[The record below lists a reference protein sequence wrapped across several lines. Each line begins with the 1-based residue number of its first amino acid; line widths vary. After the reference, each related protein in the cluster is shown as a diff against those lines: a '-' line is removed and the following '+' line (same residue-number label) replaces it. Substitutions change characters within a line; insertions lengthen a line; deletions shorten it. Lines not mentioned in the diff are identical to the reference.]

1 MKRTR
6 YSRAIFIII
15 VFGLLVIAVLSSGIT
30 ETTNAVA
37 ARTSF
42 VDINPDM
49 SDILSNTG
57 VGIDPCPDP
66 CLYGG
71 SGGRVNGVD
80 TVPDNPL
87 ISFAASELGGLFKTI
102 NGGNSWF
109 HLDGHLPTRTWD
121 VAAVPGGQTV
131 YATSFFDGRVDSVA
145 GLQVSKDGGST
156 WSAPLSP
163 NAASAAPAP
172 PECDPLRAAQPSG
185 FGIALRPGTTEV
197 LVGTN
202 CGIARST
209 DGGSHWVRFD
219 PTSNAVL
226 PNSVWDVVA
235 LAGGQTYAC
244 GDDGLMFSSDGQ
256 TWTTPANNRPPTAV
270 GGFCSLAVSPE
281 EPNVIFVVFANLD
294 NAGFGELFGAGG
306 SEFYE
311 GRINFGASSVM
322 WTRLPAAVAP
332 PCPLDSLGKPISPC
346 IPTYPDDIPTNAPAV
361 NDRKGRV
368 PFVVTNDR
376 ASGYDVWVAEGSL
389 WRIPCTTPPDGA
401 LTTPRCPTQMSGW
414 SGSYSDHL
422 GGQANAHGDSGDL
435 EFDPTV
441 AVDACPTLYSS
452 DGGIYRNEKTTA
464 PGCHGTP
471 IPSSPVGTLP
481 GPGQTRF
488 LPANIGV
495 HAQMLWGMAGVHR
508 PGVADEDIYFGAQDV
523 GAFGTLKA
531 GAPKP
536 TWKQLSG
543 GDEFDV
549 VADETRVVTN
559 FFALLSGGAGFT
571 NMTVAIPATV
581 WGPPGGGMGTVFTFT
596 SPIAQADGNYWILSR
611 GFSGSSADGWPAVPP
626 GLYVTNDL
634 TTLKVN
640 PSTLKRGDWPAAANV
655 PCDIKLAEGPIGVQP
670 YVLAGNCN
678 FNSPDQ
684 LWTWNPSTN
693 LWNQLKVPDAAG
705 VSMFGVDPNNPQRLY
720 ASVVGVGTPRIFRT
734 ETGGATA
741 ADWVLDRELTE
752 LMHGRGAFVAQPQN
766 VSDGVFPLVQPTLI
780 AFDPENPNIIVAGG
794 RESGVFIS
802 SDAGESWA
810 VLTDPFGT
818 SSIPH
823 LPRPF
828 FAHFDH
834 EAGKTRVYIGSVGR
848 GVWRI
853 ELANA
858 DLSVDKIDSPDP
870 VVAGTELTY
879 TIQVTNAGPD
889 VALHPVMEDV
899 LPSGTTFQSVQTPAG
914 WSCETPVVGGE
925 GIVRCTAEEMVPGTV
940 TFSIV
945 VFVAQ
950 PHGTTLSNLARVVSA
965 ALDATPTDNTIIE
978 STSVLV
984 PVAINIRPG
993 GHPNPVNLHSNVS
1006 VAILTTSAG
1015 EYGLPLA
1022 FNATTINPLSV
1033 RFGPASVVLGGVGGA
1048 PEIHLTGHIEDSYE
1062 LDENTKDG
1070 DLDMVLHFKAGAAG
1084 LTSSTTNA
1092 CVWGTFTRGGT
1103 TFLFFGCDS
1112 INIVP

>member
-1 MKRTR
+1 MKRPR

-15 VFGLLVIAVLSSGIT
+15 VFGLLGIAVLSSGIT

-156 WSAPLSP
+156 WTAPLSP
-163 NAASAAPAP
+163 NDASAVPAP
-172 PECDPLRAAQPSG
+172 PGCDPLRAAQPSA

-209 DGGSHWVRFD
+209 DGGNHWVRFD

-235 LAGGQTYAC
+235 LPGGQTYAC
-244 GDDGLMFSSDGQ
+244 GDDGLLFSTDGQ
-256 TWTTPANNRPPTAV
+256 TWNTPLSPNRPPTAV

-311 GRINFGASSVM
+311 GRINFGTSSVL
-322 WTRLPAAVAP
+322 WTRLPDAVVP
-332 PCPLDSLGKPISPC
+332 
-346 IPTYPDDIPTNAPAV
+346 PTYPDDIPTNSPAV

-376 ASGYDVWVAEGSL
+376 ASGYDVWVGEGSL

-401 LTTPRCPTQMSGW
+401 LTTPRCATQMSAW

-441 AVDACPTLYSS
+441 AVDACPTFYSS
-452 DGGIYRNEKTTA
+452 DGGIYRNEKTTT

-488 LPANIGV
+488 LPANVGV

-508 PGVADEDIYFGAQDV
+508 PGIADEDIYFGAQDI
-523 GAFGTLKA
+523 GAFGTLNA

-571 NMTVAIPATV
+571 NMTEAIPATI
-581 WGPPGGGMGTVFTFT
+581 WSPPGGGMGTVFSFT
-596 SPIAQADGNYWILSR
+596 SPIAQSDDEYWILSR
-611 GFSGSSADGWPAVPP
+611 GFAGPPEVPP

-634 TTLKVN
+634 TTFVSTVTAN
-640 PSTLKRGDWPAAANV
+640 PATLQRGNWEAAANV
-655 PCDIKLAEGPIGVQP
+655 PCDIKLAEDPTGVQS

-684 LWTWNPSTN
+684 LWTLPPSSDVWQQIN
-693 LWNQLKVPDAAG
+693 APAG
-705 VSMFGVDPNNPQRLY
+705 GAGFSMFAVDPNDPRRLY
-720 ASVVGVGTPRIFRT
+720 AAVVGNGRPRMFRS
-734 ETGGATA
+734 ETGGATGS
-741 ADWVLDRELTE
+741 DWVLDVELTD

-766 VSDGVFPLVQPTLI
+766 VNDGVFPLVQPTLI
-780 AFDPENPNIIVAGG
+780 AFDPEDPSIIVAGG

-802 SDAGESWA
+802 SNGGESWA
-810 VLTDPFGT
+810 VLTDPFGM
-818 SSIPH
+818 SDIPH

-848 GVWRI
+848 GVWKI

-870 VVAGTELTY
+870 VVAGSNLTY

-914 WSCETPVVGGE
+914 WSCETPAVGSE
-925 GIVRCTAEEMVPGTV
+925 GVVRCAAEEMLPGTE

-950 PHGTTLSNLARVVSA
+950 PHGTILANLARVVSA

-978 STSVLV
+978 STNVLV

-993 GHPNPVNLHSNVS
+993 GYPNSVNLKSNVT

-1070 DLDMVLHFKAGAAG
+1070 DLDMVLHFKAAAAG
-1084 LTSSTTNA
+1084 LTPGTTNA
-1092 CVWGTFTRGGT
+1092 CVRGTFTRGGT

>member
-1 MKRTR
+1 MKGTR
-6 YSRAIFIII
+6 YSRAIVIF
-15 VFGLLVIAVLSSGIT
+15 VAMGLLVIAVLSSGIT
-30 ETTNAVA
+30 ETTNAIA

-42 VDINPDM
+42 VDINPDA
-49 SDILSNTG
+49 SDILNNPG
-57 VGIDPCPDP
+57 VNIDPCPDP

-87 ISFAASELGGLFKTI
+87 ISFAASELGGLFKSV
-102 NGGNSWF
+102 NGGNSWS

-121 VAAVPGGQTV
+121 VAAAPGGQTV
-131 YATSFFDGRVDSVA
+131 YATSFFDGRVDSRA
-145 GLQVSKDGGST
+145 GLQVSRDGGST
-156 WSAPLSP
+156 WTAPLSLRAVP
-163 NAASAAPAP
+163 AVPAP
-172 PECDPLRAAQPSG
+172 PGCNPLRAAQPSA
-185 FGIALRPGTTEV
+185 FGIALRPGTAEA

-209 DGGSHWVRFD
+209 DSGDHWVRFD
-219 PTSNAVL
+219 PTSNGVA

-235 LAGGQTYAC
+235 LPGGQTYAC
-244 GDDGLMFSSDGQ
+244 GDDGLLFSSDGQ
-256 TWTTPANNRPPTAV
+256 TWNTTPSPNRPPTGV

-281 EPNVIFVVFANLD
+281 EPNVIFVVFANP
-294 NAGFGELFGAGG
+294 NFGELFGAGG

-311 GRINFGASSVM
+311 GRINFGANSVM
-322 WTRLPAAVAP
+322 WTRLPAAVASPCALDSSGQPVP
-332 PCPLDSLGKPISPC
+332 PCTPIH
-346 IPTYPDDIPTNAPAV
+346 PDDDPKTAPLV
-361 NDRKGRV
+361 DRKARV

-376 ASGYDVWVAEGSL
+376 ASGYDVWIAEGSL
-389 WRIPCTTPPDGA
+389 WRIPCTTPSDGA
-401 LTTPRCPTQMSGW
+401 LTTARCPAQMTAW

-422 GGQANAHGDSGDL
+422 GGQVNAHGDSGDL
-435 EFDPTV
+435 EFDPTM
-441 AVDACPTLYSS
+441 AVDGCPTLYSS

-471 IPSSPVGTLP
+471 IPSTSPIGTLP
-481 GPGQTRF
+481 DAGQTRF
-488 LPANIGV
+488 LPANVGV

-508 PGVADEDIYFGAQDV
+508 DGVDDEDIYFGAQDI
-523 GAFGTLKA
+523 GAFGTMDA

-536 TWKQLSG
+536 MWKQLSG
-543 GDEFDV
+543 GDQFDV
-549 VADETRVVTN
+549 VADQSTVVTN
-559 FFALLSGGAGFT
+559 IFSLWSGGAGFT
-571 NMTVAIPATV
+571 NMTVAIPDTM
-581 WGPPGGGMGTVFTFT
+581 WSPRSGPGMGTIFTFT
-596 SPIAQADGNYWILSR
+596 SPIAQADANYWILSR
-611 GFSGSSADGWPAVPP
+611 GFPGSPAGGLPAVPR
-626 GLYVTNDL
+626 GLYVTND
-634 TTLKVN
+634 
-640 PSTLKRGDWPAAANV
+640 PSTLKTNPATVERGDWPDMANV
-655 PCDIKLAEGPIGVQP
+655 PCDIKLAKGPAGVQP
-670 YVLAGNCN
+670 YVLAGSCDYNN
-678 FNSPDQ
+678 PDQ
-684 LWTWNPSTN
+684 LWTLNPSTN
-693 LWNQLKVPDAAG
+693 LWSQLQFPDAAG

-720 ASVVGVGTPRIFRT
+720 ASVVGVGSPRIFRT

-741 ADWVLDRELTE
+741 ADWVLDPELTE
-752 LMHGRGAFVAQPQN
+752 LMHGRGVLVAQPRN
-766 VSDGVFPLVQPTLI
+766 VNDGVFPLVQPTLL
-780 AFDPENPNIIVAGG
+780 AFDPEDPNIIVAGG

-802 SDAGESWA
+802 SNGGESWA

-853 ELANA
+853 ELVNA
-858 DLSVDKIDSPDP
+858 DLSIDKIDSPDP

-879 TIQVTNAGPD
+879 TIKMTNAGPD
-889 VALHPVMEDV
+889 VALHPVMEDI

-914 WSCETPVVGGE
+914 WSCETPAVGAE
-925 GIVRCTAEEMVPGTV
+925 GVVRCAAEEMVPGTV

-950 PHGTTLSNLARVVSA
+950 PHGITLSNVARVVSA

-978 STSVLV
+978 STNVLV

-993 GHPNPVNLHSNVS
+993 GFPNSVNPKSHVT

-1015 EYGLPLA
+1015 EYGLPLT
-1022 FNATTINPLSV
+1022 FNATTIDPLSV
-1033 RFGPASVVLGGVGGA
+1033 RFGPASVVLAGVGGA

-1070 DLDMVLHFKAGAAG
+1070 DLDMVLHFKAAAAG
-1084 LTSSTTNA
+1084 LTPSTTNA
-1092 CVWGTFTRGGT
+1092 CVRGTFTRGGT
-1103 TFLFFGCDS
+1103 IFSFFGCDS
-1112 INIVP
+1112 IKIVP